1 VWGEG
6 NSTHAHK
13 TARQALAHTP
23 SSTSINMLLGH
34 VAGLS
39 RARIVLAS
47 GSPRRREL
55 LGSMGL
61 KFEVCVSTFEETL
74 PHDAFKRADE
84 YAVETGAFNTREG
97 GF

>member
-1 VWGEG
+1 
-6 NSTHAHK
+6 
-13 TARQALAHTP
+13 
-23 SSTSINMLLGH
+23 MLLQH

-74 PHDAFKRADE
+74 PHDKFERAEE
-84 YAVETGAFNTREG
+84 YALETGDGCACNLG
-97 GF
+97 GLQGTLCCAVQCCAALID